1 MKYMIQVQQKIV
13 PDLIDK
19 MYRRY
24 SILTTIQQLQPV
36 GRRTLSD
43 VLKLTERVLRSETDL
58 LKTQGLILVKS
69 TGMTLTSEGIDI
81 VHQLNEYFN
90 QYSDYHH
97 LAQLIKH
104 QYDIK
109 EVYVVPGD
117 SDIDSNVKVEIGRV
131 AGQSLEK
138 RLHKHAIVSV
148 TGGSTM
154 ASVSESMSPLPYE
167 VLFVPARGGLGE
179 NVVFQANTICSS
191 MAKHTNGSYTI
202 LYVPEQVSDKTYDN
216 LLSEPSVV
224 QTLNRI
230 RESQF
235 IIHGIG
241 DALKMAKRRQSS
253 KEVIDKIQHHHAT
266 GEAFGYYFDQEG
278 NIVHKVKTIG
288 IQLEEVQSKPH
299 IFAVAGGSS
308 KGCAIKAYLQIAPKN
323 TILITDEAAAKMI
336 TEK

>member
-1 MKYMIQVQQKIV
+1 MKQMIQVQQKLV

-24 SILTTIQQLQPV
+24 SVLMTIQKLQPV
-36 GRRTLSD
+36 GRRTLSEA
-43 VLKLTERVLRSETDL
+43 LKLTERVLRSETDL
-58 LKTQGLILVKS
+58 LKMQGLILVKS
-69 TGMTLTSEGIDI
+69 TGMTLTSEGIG
-81 VHQLNEYFN
+81 VVSNLSEYFN

-97 LAQLIKH
+97 LARLIKQ

-109 EVYVVPGD
+109 EVHVIPGD
-117 SDIDSNVKVEIGRV
+117 SDVDENVKAEIGRV

-138 RLHKHAIVSV
+138 QLYENAIVSV

-154 ASVSESMSPLPYE
+154 VSVSEAMTPLPFD

-179 NVVFQANTICSS
+179 NVIYQANTICSS
-191 MAKHTNGSYTI
+191 MAKHTNGSYTT
-202 LYVPEQVSDKTYDN
+202 LYVPEQVSEKTYHS
-216 LLSEPSVV
+216 LLREPSVV
-224 QTLNRI
+224 QTLNRMK
-230 RESQF
+230 ESQF

-253 KEVIDKIQHHHAT
+253 KEVVEKLQHHHAT

-288 IQLEEVQSKPH
+288 IQLEEIQSKQH
-299 IFAVAGGSS
+299 IFAVAGGTS
-308 KGCAIKAYLQIAPKN
+308 KGHAIQAYLKIAPKH
-323 TILITDEAAAKMI
+323 TILITDEAAAKII
-336 TEK
+336 TQK